1 MHGMRGRARL
11 AAAVAVGGAMG
22 GLLRAALEDARPASG
37 GWPWATFLAN
47 VAGVVLLAWAAT
59 RLGERLRPMAH
70 ARPLIGTGVCGGLT
84 TFSALQLEA
93 VDLIRG
99 GRAALAVAYLA
110 GSLAAGLV
118 LAFATV
124 RLSRRARWRA

>member
-1 MHGMRGRARL
+1 MRTFGGRARL

-22 GLLRAALEDARPASG
+22 GLLRAGLEDAWPASG
-37 GWPWATFLAN
+37 GWPWATFVAN
-47 VAGVVLLAWAAT
+47 VAGVALLAWAAT

-84 TFSALQLEA
+84 TFSTLQLEA
-93 VDLIRG
+93 VDLVRD
-99 GRAALAVAYLA
+99 GRAGLAAGYLA
-110 GSLAAGLV
+110 ASLAAGLV

-124 RLSRRARWRA
+124 RLSRRARWRP

>member
-1 MHGMRGRARL
+1 MRTLGGRARL

-22 GLLRAALEDARPASG
+22 GMLRAVLEDAWPASG
-37 GWPWATFLAN
+37 GWPWATFAAN
-47 VAGVVLLAWAAT
+47 VAGVTLLAWAAT

-93 VDLIRG
+93 VDLVRD
-99 GRAALAVAYLA
+99 GRAALAAGYLA
-110 GSLAAGLV
+110 ASLAAGLV

-124 RLSRRARWRA
+124 RLSRRARWRG